1 MSLKGSGKGNVPD
14 LEVPELNFEDEG
26 EKKISLKNM
35 KIIKKNTWK
44 CQNKDETS
52 REITTRGNTQIMKK
66 SLKPKIKKIYHE
78 KFLVTKSGSVFSM
91 FKGLIGQKELTD
103 DSMKPIL
110 DKYR

>member
-26 EKKISLKNM
+26 EKKMSLENM
-35 KIIKKNTWK
+35 R
-44 CQNKDETS
+44 Q
-52 REITTRGNTQIMKK
+52 
-66 SLKPKIKKIYHE
+66 IKKICHE

>member
-26 EKKISLKNM
+26 EKKISPKNM
-35 KIIKKNTWK
+35 KKN
-44 CQNKDETS
+44 
-52 REITTRGNTQIMKK
+52 
-66 SLKPKIKKIYHE
+66 KKICVE